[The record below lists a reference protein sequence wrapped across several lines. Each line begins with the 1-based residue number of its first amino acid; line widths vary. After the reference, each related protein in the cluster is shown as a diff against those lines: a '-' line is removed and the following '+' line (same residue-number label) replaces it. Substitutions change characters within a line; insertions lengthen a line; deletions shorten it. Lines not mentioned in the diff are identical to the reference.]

1 MNEDRKALLERI
13 RAMQA
18 KAESEAASENEA
30 MQAAAMAA
38 KLMAKHEVTEQELD
52 LIEGG
57 AAGVTMERLKA
68 STKTVH
74 MAVRWAASG
83 IEDMTET
90 TGFFS
95 KSKTLGREQLVFT
108 GIETDAE
115 MAIYLALMIRG
126 AADRAWK
133 SHAHGQHFRN
143 RNKSRKS
150 FMIGFGVRI
159 SERLRVLGRERRAS
173 RAPSGGTDLVIR
185 KQDLIERHLSD
196 IGLDITEPRKAR
208 RIEVDENYHHGRQA
222 GDHINL
228 SRPIEEGEGDTA
240 AIKEATRG

>member
-1 MNEDRKALLERI
+1 MNPKRKALLERI

-38 KLMAKHEVTEQELD
+38 KLMAKHEVTEQELE

-57 AAGVTMERLKA
+57 AAGVKMERLKTD
-68 STKTVH
+68 TKTIH
-74 MAVRWAASG
+74 MAVRWAAAG
-83 IEDMTET
+83 IEDLTET
-90 TGFFS
+90 TGFIS
-95 KSKTLGREQLVFT
+95 KSKSLGRESLVFT
-108 GIETDAE
+108 GIDTDTE

-133 SHAHGQHFRN
+133 NHAKGQRFRN

-159 SERLRVLGRERRAS
+159 TERLRALGRERRAS
-173 RAPSGGTDLVIR
+173 RVSSGGTDLVIR
-185 KQDLIERHLSD
+185 KEDLIERHFSNV
-196 IGLDITEPRKAR
+196 GLDIKEPRNAR
-208 RIEVDENYHHGRQA
+208 RIEVDENYQHGRQA
-222 GDHINL
+222 GERINL
-228 SRPIEEGEGDTA
+228 SRPIGDA
-240 AIKEATRG
+240 AQDEQVKL